1 MIVAIDKDFNRI
13 HIEDAVVKQEC
24 YCPYCGERLSQKRYT
39 DRRSHFAHYPKSVC
53 KDSWAGSYDMSDWH
67 YDWQNSVPKDNQEVM
82 LTLGDIKHRAD
93 VLIGR
98 TVTEFQRSDIS
109 SKAFGDRNNFYF
121 NLGYKVIWVFDFR
134 EQFASGRLRCEADRK
149 TFHWTKPRN
158 TFNLYEIMTG
168 QVELFFQIED
178 NGENALVKIANVSP
192 SGFEQFTVSNW
203 FSKDQFLKYLGIYN
217 GCCAAPNHEDL
228 SENEEY
234 RRFCQQYGIALNK
247 HQERAVQAV
256 EGANLLLAVPGSGK
270 TTVLVARLGYMIL
283 CKKINPSNI
292 LSMTFSRQAA
302 QDMHRRFCK
311 VFGSQL
317 GESVEFRTIHAV
329 ANQIVKRYAQR
340 SGRTPP
346 KLLEDNKKVIVDILR
361 NHLEEYPT
369 DNDIAEAQAAITYIK
384 NMSLSA
390 DEIPDQ
396 DFAIEKMER
405 VFEEY
410 QKFLSMQRMMDF
422 DDQVV
427 YAVQL
432 LKALPQLLAEY
443 HQRFSYICVDEA
455 QDTSKAQ
462 HELLRLLVGP
472 TGNIFMVGDED
483 QSIYRFRGAFPQAL
497 IDFKDTYA
505 NPYILWMET
514 NYRSTPEIVNIAA
527 AFIAKNQNR
536 YPKRMVADRPSG
548 AAVNR
553 VEVVSRKKQYST
565 IVDIAKK
572 IPADT
577 AVIYRDNDSAIPLI
591 NLLSRQ
597 NIPYRCPR
605 KEFRFFTNKIV
616 LDVVAFMKLQQNPY
630 DVESFQRIC
639 YKSDFY
645 LDKKTVEFACNTVR
659 RRRVTFLDALKEQAK
674 RFDRISRQVRNFED
688 YVRTTSR
695 MGSLEFLQYLDGNGY
710 GTYMQKNHLDHNK
723 FDLLLALADENPAV
737 PDFLAQLDELR
748 ELTADNVQDARTGIF
763 LTTAHSSKGLE
774 YDTVY
779 LMDVYDGQFPGS
791 DAVEILGRK
800 QNMDLVQEER
810 RLFYVAM
817 TRAKNQLHVFSIK
830 GKPSSFVDEILP
842 PPEAPK
848 PVGSQKSRYS
858 IDQYRLEQEK
868 RAREQAEIKRRIA
881 EELKKRMDSQQKPSP
896 IEEVQTAP
904 VLDAEEC
911 LPTHA
916 IAEYGNLPVKTVKS
930 VEQILNENYDQEE
943 YLIYDMVGFRRMKC
957 VVCGAIQ
964 PEKEFVKHNTCN
976 KGTCRK
982 CTSRK

>member
-39 DRRSHFAHYPKSVC
+39 DRRSHFAHYPKSIC
-53 KDSWAGSYDMSDWH
+53 KDTWAGSYDMSDWH
-67 YDWQNSVPKDNQEVM
+67 YDWQNSFPKDNQEVM
-82 LTLGDIKHRAD
+82 LVLGDIKHRAD

-98 TVTEFQRSDIS
+98 TVTEFQRSNIS
-109 SKAFGDRNNFYF
+109 SKSFSDRNNFYF

-134 EQFASGRLRCEADRK
+134 EQFTSGRLRCEADRK

-158 TFNLYEIMTG
+158 TFNLYEILTG
-168 QVELFFQIED
+168 QVELFFQLKNEGD
-178 NGENALVKIANVSP
+178 NSLVKVANVSP
-192 SGFEQFTVSNW
+192 SGFEEFTVSGW
-203 FSKDQFLKYLGIYN
+203 FSKARFLEYLGVHN
-217 GCCAAPNHEDL
+217 GVCADPNHEDL

-234 RRFCQQYGIALNK
+234 RQFCQQYTISLNK
-247 HQERAVQAV
+247 QQERAVQAV

-283 CKKINPSNI
+283 CKNINPSDI
-292 LSMTFSRQAA
+292 LAMTFSRQAA
-302 QDMHRRFCK
+302 KDMHRRFCK

-317 GESVEFRTIHAV
+317 GEYVEFRTIHAV
-329 ANQIVKRYAQR
+329 ANQIVKRYAQL
-340 SGRTPP
+340 SGKTPP

-390 DEIPDQ
+390 EEIPEQ

-405 VFEEY
+405 VFEKY
-410 QKFLSMQRMMDF
+410 QKLLSAQRMMDF

-432 LKALPQLLAEY
+432 LKVLPQLLAEY
-443 HQRFSYICVDEA
+443 HRRFSYICVDEA

-462 HELLRLLVGP
+462 HELLRLIVGP

-514 NYRSTPEIVNIAA
+514 NYRSTPEIVNIASR
-527 AFIAKNQNR
+527 FIARNQNR
-536 YPKRMVADRPSG
+536 YPKNMVAHRPSG
-548 AAVNR
+548 SVVKR
-553 VEVVSRKKQYST
+553 IEVASRKKQYT
-565 IVDIAKK
+565 AIVDIAKK
-572 IPADT
+572 IPTDT

-591 NLLSRQ
+591 NLLSKQ

-616 LDVVAFMKLQQNPY
+616 LDVVAFMKLQQNLC

-645 LDKKTVEFACNTVR
+645 LDKKTVEFACNFVR
-659 RRRVTFLDALKEQAK
+659 RRGITFLDALKEQAK
-674 RFDRISRQVRNFED
+674 RFDRIVRQVRNFED

-695 MGSLEFLQYLDGNGY
+695 MGALEFLQYLDGNGY
-710 GTYMQKNHLDHNK
+710 GAYMQKNHLDHNK
-723 FDLLLALADENPAV
+723 FDLLLALADENPSV
-737 PDFLAQLDELR
+737 PDFLARLSQLR
-748 ELTADNVQDARTGIF
+748 ELTADNVQDAKTGIF

-791 DAVEILGRK
+791 DAVEVLGRK
-800 QNMDLVQEER
+800 QNMDLIQEER

-817 TRAKNQLHVFSIK
+817 TRAKNQLNVFSIK
-830 GKPSSFVDEILP
+830 CKPSSFVDEILP
-842 PPEAPK
+842 PPETPK
-848 PVGSQKSRYS
+848 PEASQKPRYS
-858 IDQYRLEQEK
+858 IDQYRIEQEK

-881 EELKKRMDSQQKPSP
+881 EELQKRIKSQQNPAASDQIP
-896 IEEVQTAP
+896 TAS
-904 VLDAEEC
+904 VLPAEKHQSIRF
-911 LPTHA
+911 LK
-916 IAEYGNLPVKTVKS
+916 EYGDLPVKNMKS

-957 VVCGAIQ
+957 TTCGAIQ
-964 PEKEFVKHNTCN
+964 PEKEFVKHETCN

-982 CTSRK
+982 CSFGK